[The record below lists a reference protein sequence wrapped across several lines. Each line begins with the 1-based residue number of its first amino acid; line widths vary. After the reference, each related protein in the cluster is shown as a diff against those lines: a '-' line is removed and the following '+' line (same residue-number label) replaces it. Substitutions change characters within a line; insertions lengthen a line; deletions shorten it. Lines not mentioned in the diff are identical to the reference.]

1 MFNEVKKVL
10 VLAPHTDDG
19 ELGMGATISKLTK
32 AGIEVYYAAFSICEE
47 SIPSGF
53 EKDALKY
60 ECITATRILG
70 IRPENL
76 IIFNHKVRR
85 FNFSRQAILEDLVEL
100 RKKIEPDLVFMP
112 SLNDVHQD
120 HAALSAEALRV
131 FKGVKLL
138 AYELIWNN
146 LDFNTA
152 CFVKLDEDNVSNK
165 IRALAEYKTQSHR
178 DYVSEEFV
186 RAQAIT
192 RGVQIGARYAECF
205 EVVRWIIK

>member
-1 MFNEVKKVL
+1 MFDEVKKVL

-19 ELGMGATISKLTK
+19 ELGMGATISKMAE
-32 AGIEVYYAAFSICEE
+32 AGIDVYYAAFSICEE
-47 SIPSGF
+47 SVPPGF

-60 ECITATRILG
+60 ECTNATRVLG
-70 IRPENL
+70 IRPKNL
-76 IIFNHKVRR
+76 IIFNHKVRC
-85 FNFSRQAILEDLVEL
+85 FNFSRQAILEDLVAL
-100 RKKIEPDLVFMP
+100 RKNIEPDLVFMP
-112 SLNDVHQD
+112 SMNDVHQD
-120 HAALSAEALRV
+120 HATISAEALRV

-152 CFVKLDEDNVSNK
+152 CFVKLDDYNIITKV
-165 IRALAEYKTQSHR
+165 RALAEYKTQNHR
-178 DYVSEEFV
+178 DYMSEEFV

-192 RGVQIGARYAECF
+192 RGVQIGTRFAECF